1 MEKENLS
8 EETNPEEMY
17 RTDLR
22 VDDKNTYKNTDN
34 GIYVTLC
41 IFSVER
47 ISLAL
52 LMRKDADYRLLRTIV
67 RFLKFLSYIYLFI
80 LNMLEYET
88 AT

>member
-1 MEKENLS
+1 MEKENLNN

-22 VDDKNTYKNTDN
+22 VDDKNTYKNTEN

-67 RFLKFLSYIYLFI
+67 SYLSFKYLKSLIFFFLRV
-80 LNMLEYET
+80 
-88 AT
+88 